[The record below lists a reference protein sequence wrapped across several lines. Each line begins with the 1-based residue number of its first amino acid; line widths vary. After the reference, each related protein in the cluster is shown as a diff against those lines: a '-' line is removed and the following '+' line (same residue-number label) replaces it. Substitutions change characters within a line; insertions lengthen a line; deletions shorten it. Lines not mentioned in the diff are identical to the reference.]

1 MYITA
6 LGMVFFYACSAYAGL
21 GIWQRRFCAS
31 HTIPEEE
38 MPFTTVQ
45 EVKWSYGEEKGEAI
59 MERSCSH
66 CDNPDSSLLRI
77 VLIGEIIRADE
88 VTLYTMAEIFQTLG
102 LVELSQEDD
111 QEDDVAEVEQV
122 AQEKTRLRLVK

>member
-1 MYITA
+1 
-6 LGMVFFYACSAYAGL
+6 
-21 GIWQRRFCAS
+21 
-31 HTIPEEE
+31 
-38 MPFTTVQ
+38 
-45 EVKWSYGEEKGEAI
+45 

-88 VTLYTMAEIFQTLG
+88 ATLYTMAEIFQTLG
-102 LVELSQEDD
+102 LLELSED
-111 QEDDVAEVEQV
+111 EVTEVKKV